1 MCLIGIKKF
10 LCCLEDPR
18 RKGPAQAPLA
28 VTPKMES
35 LRRQPLGKTESG
47 ASPDLGQKTKG
58 PRGHPRNDPRKNP
71 ALRILQVI
79 PINCW

>member
-1 MCLIGIKKF
+1 MF
-10 LCCLEDPR
+10 SEDPR

-28 VTPKMES
+28 VTLKMKS
-35 LRRQPLGKTESG
+35 PRRQPLGKTESG

-58 PRGHPRNDPRKNP
+58 PRGHPKNGPRKNP